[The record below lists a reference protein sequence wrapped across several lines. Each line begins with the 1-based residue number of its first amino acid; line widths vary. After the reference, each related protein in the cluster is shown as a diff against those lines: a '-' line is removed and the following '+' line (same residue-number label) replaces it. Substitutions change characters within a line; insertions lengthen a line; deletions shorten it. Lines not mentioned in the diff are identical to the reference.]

1 MLGRHVLAV
10 QLPGHDRV
18 GVQRLVA
25 RQGLGEPVVAV
36 LGHRGALVGPG
47 HHDAL
52 VRRVAE
58 AGGRQD
64 VGEARARP
72 ARLTEHAEPE
82 LVARGSVAT
91 QPAPVAGALE
101 HRHHVPGGQLAQLG
115 LAQHGRGTV
124 RPDEPH
130 LAEPTRVGLRRS
142 GARRTGR
149 RPASRR
155 ASAWT
160 AGPRPSAGGRTA
172 PRAGRAG
179 RCSCG
184 APDASGVGVA
194 DDPRVETRHGERP
207 REVGERGIG
216 VVAQRGS
223 RGAPRVRRRGAPTWP
238 GSARARPRGG
248 RRGPTRSAGR
258 PSGPRSR

>member
-1 MLGRHVLAV
+1 MLGGHVLAV

-72 ARLTEHAEPE
+72 ARLPEHAEPE
-82 LVARGSVAT
+82 LVARGAGAA
-91 QPAPVAGALE
+91 QPAAVAGALE
-101 HRHHVPGGQLAQLG
+101 HRDHVPGGQLAQLG
-115 LAQHGRGTV
+115 LAQHGGGTV

-130 LAEPTRVGLRRS
+130 LAEPTRVGLRVVVHDEQVVD
-142 GARRTGR
+142 
-149 RPASRR
+149 RR
-155 ASAWT
+155 AV
-160 AGPRPSAGGRTA
+160 GRVRGQPA
-172 PRAGRAG
+172 LGHLQPAGRLPEPG
-179 RCSCG
+179 EQG
-184 APDASGVGVA
+184 GVHAVLLM
-194 DDPRVETRHGERP
+194 RVGW
-207 REVGERGIG
+207 
-216 VVAQRGS
+216 A
-223 RGAPRVRRRGAPTWP
+223 
-238 GSARARPRGG
+238 
-248 RRGPTRSAGR
+248 
-258 PSGPRSR
+258 